1 MPKVEKKIGMHTLE
15 VDYSQLTNIAKIK
28 LDGEELLS
36 KFLIRPFGRDHIEM
50 VSVGKKKYH
59 VKFGGMMKYN
69 IMIQEANSNSEELEN
84 SDDIKFH
91 KDRLGKIN
99 ALLDKLDE
107 RLAQG
112 EITEARYKELCE
124 QYRTEAESLKNHVTE
139 QELLQEVGLK
149 AEEDEEVKYQKE
161 VQKKSG
167 TLAAF
172 LSFLIPGIGQIY
184 CGRGGRGIVIFV
196 LNIFLV
202 YVFVYGVVTDPNSD
216 EPAILFLLLLLVW
229 IWNIYD
235 AYKLVKELAKK

>member
-1 MPKVEKKIGMHTLE
+1 MPKVEKRIGMHTLE
-15 VDYSQLTNIAKIK
+15 VDYSQLTGIAKIK

-36 KFLIRPFGRDHIEM
+36 KFLLRPFGRDHIETF
-50 VSVGKKKYH
+50 SVGKKKYY
-59 VKFGGMMKYN
+59 VKFGGIMKYN

-84 SDDIKFH
+84 SDDIKLH

-139 QELLQEVGLK
+139 QELLQQVGLK
-149 AEEDEEVKYQKE
+149 AEEDEEVKYQEEEK
-161 VQKKSG
+161 KKSG
-167 TLAAF
+167 ALAAF

-184 CGRGGRGIVIFV
+184 CGRGGRGIGILV
-196 LNIFLV
+196 LNIFLFSMFAFAASV
-202 YVFVYGVVTDPNSD
+202 APNSNG
-216 EPAILFLLLLLVW
+216 PAILFLLLILFW

-235 AYKLVKELAKK
+235 AYKLTKELPQK